1 MCEIDLERN
10 TDIRKDLLRETFNEL
25 KRDYHFV
32 YALLMGL
39 PKANCFLW
47 RDYDAANDLE
57 SNDDESKGSDVF
69 SLQEF
74 FDRYDSF
81 HTADT
86 FILYLKDDLERIDP
100 SRYEEY
106 SPVIDIESR
115 NQLSIDN
122 LVAWIDEF
130 LESYCEH
137 CYRMNDPLELTPEKI
152 AHFGFTQEDVE
163 ELKPILKPHN
173 DAARSII
180 WAEYEKLSGLDFIR
194 ENRR

>member
-1 MCEIDLERN
+1 MCEIQRN
-10 TDIRKDLLRETFNEL
+10 TDIHKDLLRETFNDL

-47 RDYDAANDLE
+47 RDYDAANDRE
-57 SNDDESKGSDVF
+57 SDDDERKESDVF

-81 HTADT
+81 HPEDA
-86 FILYLKDDLERIDP
+86 FILYLKDGLERIDP

-106 SPVIDIESR
+106 SPVIDIISR

-122 LVAWIDEF
+122 LLGCIDEF

-137 CYRMNDPLELTPEKI
+137 CYRMNDPLELTPAKI

-163 ELKPILKPHN
+163 ELKPFITPYN
-173 DAARSII
+173 DAARKII
-180 WAEYEKLSGLDFIR
+180 RAEYEKLARLDFIR
-194 ENRR
+194 EDRR